1 MGNQNSEKVMRVI
14 EVLNKARS
22 MELQSI
28 HQYMNQHY
36 NLDDLDYGKFAA
48 SIKRIAIDEMD
59 HAEQFAERIKE
70 LDGEPGTEMAAKV
83 VKKQALK
90 EVYPFDA
97 RLEADVLEAYNGF
110 LAVCRENGDIISA
123 NLFMKILAEEQA
135 HYDYFDNYA
144 SHISTLGDAF
154 LARIA
159 GTDGSIGETQMGF
172 VKNQG

>member
-1 MGNQNSEKVMRVI
+1 MKNQNSEKVKRVI
-14 EVLNKARS
+14 EVLNKARG

-70 LDGEPGTEMAAKV
+70 LGGEPGTEMAAGV
-83 VKKQALK
+83 VKKQELK
-90 EVYPFDA
+90 EIYPFDT
-97 RLEADVLEAYNGF
+97 RLEANVLETYNGF
-110 LAVCRENGDIISA
+110 LAVCRENDDIISA
-123 NLFMKILAEEQA
+123 SLFMKILAEEQV
-135 HYDYFDNYA
+135 HYDYFDNCA
-144 SHISTLGDAF
+144 AHISTLGDAF

>member
-1 MGNQNSEKVMRVI
+1 MENQNSEKVMRVI

-97 RLEADVLEAYNGF
+97 RLEADVLGAYNGF

>member
-1 MGNQNSEKVMRVI
+1 MKTQTSEKVMRVI

-36 NLDDLDYGKFAA
+36 NLDNLDYGKFAA
-48 SIKRIAIDEMD
+48 SLKRIAIDEMD
-59 HAEQFAERIKE
+59 HAEQCAERIKE
-70 LDGEPGTEMAAKV
+70 LGGEPGTEMAAKV
-83 VKKQALK
+83 VKNQELK
-90 EVYPFDA
+90 DVYPFDT
-97 RLEADVLEAYNGF
+97 RLEADVLESYNGF
-110 LAVCRENGDIISA
+110 LTVCRENEDIISA

-144 SHISTLGDAF
+144 NHINTLGDAF

-159 GTDGSIGETQMGF
+159 GTNGSIGETQMGF
-172 VKNQG
+172 VKNQE

>member
-1 MGNQNSEKVMRVI
+1 MENQNSEKVMRVI

-110 LAVCRENGDIISA
+110 LALLGIYTGILAIINFTALPDYMTLLNACVAFQVGHFFRATASRRGYILIVLLFAAYTSLYLWA
-123 NLFMKILAEEQA
+123 NLK
-135 HYDYFDNYA
+135 
-144 SHISTLGDAF
+144 
-154 LARIA
+154 
-159 GTDGSIGETQMGF
+159 
-172 VKNQG
+172 